1 MENIILS
8 NEEFE
13 TLKQSETAFA
23 LYITEGTCN
32 VGENL
37 APKLEKM
44 FEENFPKIKM
54 FFVYNNMNPEIA
66 AQLGVFVVP
75 AILIYFEGRLYIQK
89 NRNISIYELEPEID
103 KLYKL
108 VFE

>member
-1 MENIILS
+1 MENIIQS

-13 TLKQSETAFA
+13 ALKQDETALA
-23 LYITEGTCN
+23 LYITDGVCN

-37 APKLEKM
+37 APKLERM
-44 FEENFPKIKM
+44 FAEQFPHIKM

-75 AILIYFEGRLYIQK
+75 AILIYFEGKLYIQK

>member
-1 MENIILS
+1 MDNIILT
-8 NEEFE
+8 NEQFE
-13 TLKQSETAFA
+13 ALKRSETAFA
-23 LYITEGTCN
+23 VYITDGVCN

-44 FEENFPKIKM
+44 FEEDFPKIKM

-66 AQLGVFVVP
+66 AQLGVFVIP

-89 NRNISIYELEPEID
+89 NRNISIYELVPEID